1 MSSTR
6 SRSPLSLS
14 LVTLC
19 LLALVSLPSE
29 NLLFAAGQNKIVY
42 DTFDWSIYQSTHFDV
57 YHYSREKG
65 TLQKVVSMAESA
77 YDELSRRLNYQ
88 IPKRIPIIYYSTHAE
103 FEQNNVDLNFIP
115 EGVGAFAE
123 PARNRMVLPIDV
135 PDEKLQALIQ
145 HELTHIFQYEILFG
159 GRLSRALTANP
170 PTWFMEGMASYF
182 GNDEDD
188 KDRMYLRDAV
198 NSDLIPPITKVSI
211 SGYPAYRYGHA
222 VFDFIESEWG
232 KDGVRDF
239 IFEFRSFVGRDI
251 SVALRRTFEIQPD
264 DFDLKFRRYLRRKY
278 LPLLAI
284 KGEASE
290 YGERFRVGPYGRESY
305 EIGAAPSPSGDFIA
319 TLTTYR
325 DDIDIGLLSVRDRKL
340 YKNLSPGTT
349 TKYEYIVGQYLTTGP
364 ESGRDLSFAP
374 DGDRIAVFGRQERG
388 RKLLIFSAKG
398 GGLLE
403 RIAVAPDV
411 PMSPAWSPSGNEIV
425 FSAIE
430 GNSRD
435 IFLLD
440 LKTHAVKNLTNDTF
454 YDEGPVFSPDGTYV
468 YHSKIVGG
476 RAKVVRF
483 PLADPTKVEQ
493 VTWGEGSD
501 EDPSFSPDGK
511 RLYYASS
518 RGGIYNI
525 YGQDL
530 ASGEMV
536 QYTDVIGAALG
547 PAAFTGPDGQ
557 EKVVFSGF
565 QGLRFQLYMADAKKP
580 FRKLDEKAAPPAP
593 LKADATQGFVP
604 SVEVSVDPEKIS
616 RPKFKLFLDNAA
628 LIAGVNSDQTFVSQI
643 LLSFSDYLG
652 DRRAFFQ
659 FDSVSTFSNFRVGYF
674 AIGHRFQ
681 WGAQIYDNRSY
692 FYGYDYQTGDI
703 VRDRRISRD
712 TGVSVLGTYPFTRY
726 TRVEGNIGFVSRSLD
741 IPLIQTNVDGSQQ
754 FIYEARSDDV
764 PTAGVG
770 VLERHDALLV
780 LRAALG
786 PPGRLQH
793 AVHAV
798 LPDGRDDARVGH
810 LRRGAPLR
818 PALAARPLRV
828 PRLRRLLDRRGPHGL
843 LVRRPRHA
851 PRVRLRDGHR
861 EQGLLR
867 QLRVPLPAHR
877 HPRDADPRVPGRAG
891 PRLPRRRR
899 RLAERPEIRVL
910 DRRPAQRPEEPRR
923 SGRPRV
929 LRRRVLGLFPR
940 PAVERG
946 LGQEVGLQAHA
957 LGLADDVLRRDDL
970 LEGDPRPGSP
980 RRCAAP
986 PPRADRCP
994 PSVRRPL
1001 L

>member
-6 SRSPLSLS
+6 KAFVL
-14 LVTLC
+14 
-19 LLALVSLPSE
+19 LLAAGVAAAVAPG
-29 NLLFAAGQNKIVY
+29 LFAAGQNKIVY

-88 IPKRIPIIYYSTHAE
+88 IPKRIPIIYYATHAE

-135 PDEKLQALIQ
+135 PDEKLQALVQ

-159 GRLSRALTANP
+159 GRLSRALTSNP

-198 NSDLIPPITKVSI
+198 NQDLIPPITKVQI

-239 IFEFRSFVGRDI
+239 IFEFRSFMGRDI

-278 LPLLAI
+278 LPLLAV

-290 YGERFRVGPYGRESY
+290 YGERFRVGPYGRESF

-325 DDIDIGLLSVRDRKL
+325 DEVDIGLLSVKERRF
-340 YKNLSPGTT
+340 YKNLSSGRT

-364 ESGRDLSFAP
+364 EAGRDLSFAP
-374 DGDRIAVFGRQERG
+374 DGDRIAAFGRHERG
-388 RKLLIFSAKG
+388 RKLLIFSARG

-440 LKTHAVKNLTNDTF
+440 MKTKAVRNLTNDPA
-454 YDEGPVFSPDGTYV
+454 YDQAPVFSPDGKYV
-468 YHSKIVGG
+468 YHAKIVGG
-476 RAKVVRF
+476 RSKIVRF
-483 PLADPTKVEQ
+483 PLDDPGKIEQ

-501 EDPSFSPDGK
+501 EDPAFSPDGK

-518 RGGIYNI
+518 RGGIYNV

-530 ASGEMV
+530 ASGEIV

-547 PAAFTGPDGQ
+547 PASFTGPDGQ
-557 EKVVFSGF
+557 EKVVFSGY
-565 QGLRFQLYMADAKKP
+565 QGSRFQLYMADAKKP
-580 FRKLDEKAAPPAP
+580 FRKLDEKAAAPAP
-593 LKADATQGFVP
+593 LKGDMTSGFVP

-674 AIGHRFQ
+674 SIGHRFQ
-681 WGAQIYDNRSY
+681 WGAQIYDDRSY
-692 FYGYDYQTGDI
+692 FYGYDYQTGDVI
-703 VRDRRISRD
+703 RDQRISRN
-712 TGVSVLGTYPFTRY
+712 TGISVLGTYPFTRY
-726 TRVEGNIGFVSRSLD
+726 TRAEGNIGFVSRSLD
-741 IPLIQTNVDGSQQ
+741 IPILQTNADGSQQ
-754 FIYEARSDDV
+754 YVYQPRADDV
-764 PTAGVG
+764 PTAGLG
-770 VLERHDALLV
+770 FSNDTTRYSYYGPHSGHRLDANLQYTPSFKTGESTLAFD
-780 LRAALG
+780 RFAE
-786 PPGRLQH
+786 GRLY
-793 AVHAV
+793 
-798 LPDGRDDARVGH
+798 LP
-810 LRRGAPLR
+810 L
-818 PALAARPLRV
+818 
-828 PRLRRLLDRRGPHGL
+828 
-843 LVRRPRHA
+843 
-851 PRVRLRDGHR
+851 
-861 EQGLLR
+861 
-867 QLRVPLPAHR
+867 
-877 HPRDADPRVPGRAG
+877 
-891 PRLPRRRR
+891 
-899 RLAERPEIRVL
+899 
-910 DRRPAQRPEEPRR
+910 
-923 SGRPRV
+923 S
-929 LRRRVLGLFPR
+929 RRVLFAFRAFVAGSSGAAPTVFSFGGLDTLRGYDYATVIGNNVFYVNSEFRFPLIDVIAT
-940 PAVERG
+940 PILAFQGIRG
-946 LGQEVGLQAHA
+946 RIFLDVGGGWLNGQSFVFWTDGQLNGLKNPGVPGGLASFGGGFSVYF
-957 LGLADDVLRRDDL
+957 LGLPWNVDFAKRWDFKETLSDWQTTFYV
-970 LEGDPRPGSP
+970 GTTF
-980 RRCAAP
+980 
-986 PPRADRCP
+986 
-994 PSVRRPL
+994 
-1001 L
+1001 

>member
-1 MSSTR
+1 MSSDHR
-6 SRSPLSLS
+6 SR
-14 LVTLC
+14 VGTLGLFLGI
-19 LLALVSLPSE
+19 LLFSSSLPT
-29 NLLFAAGQNKIVY
+29 NLFAAGQNKIVY
-42 DTFDWSIYQSTHFDV
+42 DTFDWAIYQSTHFEI
-57 YHYSREKG
+57 YHYSREKA

-145 HELTHIFQYEILFG
+145 HELTHVFQYEILFG
-159 GRLSRALTANP
+159 GRLSRALTSNA

-198 NSDLIPPITKVSI
+198 NADLIPPITKVQI
-211 SGYPAYRYGHA
+211 EGYPAYRYGHA

-239 IFEFRSFVGRDI
+239 IFEFRSFLGRDI

-290 YGERFRVGPYGRESY
+290 YGERFRVGPYGRESF

-325 DDIDIGLLSVRDRKL
+325 DEVDIGLLSVRSRTL
-340 YKNLSPGTT
+340 YKNLSPGRT

-403 RIAVAPDV
+403 RISVAPDV
-411 PMSPAWSPSGNEIV
+411 PMAPSWSPSGNEIV

-440 LKTHAVKNLTNDTF
+440 LKTHAVRNLTNDPA
-454 YDEGPVFSPDGTYV
+454 YDEAPVFSPDGEYV
-468 YHSKIVGG
+468 YHSKIIGG
-476 RAKVVRF
+476 RSKIVRF
-483 PLADPTKVEQ
+483 PLSDPTKVEQ

-501 EDPSFSPDGK
+501 EDPAFSPDGK
-511 RLYYASS
+511 KLYYASS
-518 RGGIYNI
+518 RGGIFNI

-530 ASGEMV
+530 ATGELV
-536 QYTDVIGAALG
+536 QYTDVIGAAVG
-547 PAAFTGPDGQ
+547 PASFVGPDGQ
-557 EKVVFSGF
+557 EKVVFSGY

-580 FRKLDEKAAPPAP
+580 FKKLDEKVAAPAP
-593 LKADATQGFVP
+593 LKADASSAFVP
-604 SVEVSVDPEKIS
+604 SVEVAVDPEKIS
-616 RPKFKLFLDNAA
+616 RPKFKLFLDNAS

-659 FDSVSTFSNFRVGYF
+659 FDSVSTFSNFRLGYF
-674 AIGHRFQ
+674 NIAHRFQ
-681 WGAQIYDNRSY
+681 WGAQVYDQRSY
-692 FYGYDYQTGDI
+692 FYGYDYNTGETI
-703 VRDRRISRD
+703 RDRRISRD
-712 TGVSVLGTYPFTRY
+712 TGVSLLGTYPFTRY
-726 TRVEGNIGFVSRSLD
+726 TRLEGNVGFVSRSLD
-741 IPLIQTNVDGSQQ
+741 VPILQTNIDGSQQ
-754 FIYEARSDDV
+754 YVYEPRSDNV
-764 PTAGVG
+764 PTVG
-770 VLERHDALLV
+770 LGFSNDTTRYSYFGPLSGHRLDANIQYTPSFKTGESTLAV
-780 LRAALG
+780 DIFAE
-786 PPGRLQH
+786 GRLY
-793 AVHAV
+793 
-798 LPDGRDDARVGH
+798 LP
-810 LRRGAPLR
+810 L
-818 PALAARPLRV
+818 
-828 PRLRRLLDRRGPHGL
+828 
-843 LVRRPRHA
+843 
-851 PRVRLRDGHR
+851 
-861 EQGLLR
+861 
-867 QLRVPLPAHR
+867 
-877 HPRDADPRVPGRAG
+877 
-891 PRLPRRRR
+891 
-899 RLAERPEIRVL
+899 
-910 DRRPAQRPEEPRR
+910 
-923 SGRPRV
+923 S
-929 LRRRVLGLFPR
+929 RRVLFAFRAFVGSSHGSAPTVFSFGGLDTLRGYDYATVIGNNVFYVNSEFRFPLIDILAT
-940 PAVERG
+940 PILAFQGVRG
-946 LGQEVGLQAHA
+946 RIFLDVGGGWLNGQSFVFWTDGTLNGLTNSSQYVGGLASYGA
-957 LGLADDVLRRDDL
+957 GLSVYFLGLPWNFDFARQWDFSHNLSSWQSTFYV
-970 LEGDPRPGSP
+970 GTTF
-980 RRCAAP
+980 
-986 PPRADRCP
+986 
-994 PSVRRPL
+994 
-1001 L
+1001 

>member
-1 MSSTR
+1 MSSR
-6 SRSPLSLS
+6 KA
-14 LVTLC
+14 
-19 LLALVSLPSE
+19 LALVLLAGLAAAAAPR
-29 NLLFAAGQNKIVY
+29 LFAAGQNKIVY

-65 TLQKVVSMAESA
+65 TLQKVTSMAESA

-103 FEQNNVDLNFIP
+103 FEQNNIELNFIP

-123 PARNRMVLPIDV
+123 PARNRMVLPIDL

-145 HELTHIFQYEILFG
+145 HELTHVFQYEILFG

-198 NSDLIPPITKVSI
+198 NADLIPPITKVQI

-239 IFEFRSFVGRDI
+239 VFEFRSFLGRDI

-264 DFDLKFRRYLRRKY
+264 DFDLKFRRFLRRKY
-278 LPLLAI
+278 LPLLAT

-290 YGERFRVGPYGRESY
+290 YGERFRVGPYGRESF

-325 DDIDIGLLSVRDRKL
+325 DEIDIALLSVKERKL
-340 YKNLSPGTT
+340 FKNLSSGRT
-349 TKYEYIVGQYLTTGP
+349 TKYEYIVGQYLSTGP

-388 RKLLIFSAKG
+388 RKLLIFSARG

-403 RIAVAPDV
+403 RVAVAPDV
-411 PMSPAWSPSGNEIV
+411 PMAPAWSPSGNEIV

-440 LKTHAVKNLTNDTF
+440 LKTKAVRNLSNDAA
-454 YDEGPVFSPDGTYV
+454 YDEGPVFSPDGKYI
-468 YHSKIVGG
+468 YHSKIVGN
-476 RAKVVRF
+476 RAKIVRF
-483 PLADPTKVEQ
+483 PLSDPTKIEQ

-511 RLYYASS
+511 RLYYSSS

-525 YGQDL
+525 YGQDVATGDL
-530 ASGEMV
+530 V

-557 EKVVFSGF
+557 EKIVFSGF

-593 LKADATQGFVP
+593 LKADATSGFVP

-616 RPKFKLFLDNAA
+616 RPKFKLFLDNAS
-628 LIAGVNSDQTFVSQI
+628 LLAGINSDQTFVSQI

-652 DRRAFFQ
+652 DRRAFFL
-659 FDSVSTFSNFRVGYF
+659 FDSVSTFSNFRIGYF
-674 AIGHRFQ
+674 NISHRFQ
-681 WGAQIYDNRSY
+681 WGAQVYDDRSY
-692 FYGYDYQTGDI
+692 FYGYDYQTGDT
-703 VRDRRISRD
+703 VRDQRISRN
-712 TGVSVLGTYPFTRY
+712 TGVSLLGTYPLTRY
-726 TRVEGNIGFVSRSLD
+726 TRFEGNLGFVSRALD
-741 IPLIQTNVDGSQQ
+741 IPILTANLDGSQQ
-754 FIYEARSDDV
+754 YTYEARSDNV
-764 PTAGVG
+764 PTVG
-770 VLERHDALLV
+770 
-780 LRAALG
+780 LG
-786 PPGRLQH
+786 FSNDTTRYSYFG
-793 AVHAV
+793 
-798 LPDGRDDARVGH
+798 
-810 LRRGAPLR
+810 PLS
-818 PALAARPLRV
+818 
-828 PRLRRLLDRRGPHGL
+828 
-843 LVRRPRHA
+843 
-851 PRVRLRDGHR
+851 GHR
-861 EQGLLR
+861 IDLNTQYSPSFKQGETTLSWDTFGEARLY
-867 QLRVPLPAHR
+867 LPL
-877 HPRDADPRVPGRAG
+877 
-891 PRLPRRRR
+891 
-899 RLAERPEIRVL
+899 
-910 DRRPAQRPEEPRR
+910 
-923 SGRPRV
+923 S
-929 LRRRVLGLFPR
+929 RRVLFAFRAFAASSSGAAPTVFYFGGLDTLRGYDYATVIGNNVFYINSEFRFPLIDVLAT
-940 PAVERG
+940 PILAFQGVRG
-946 LGQEVGLQAHA
+946 RIFLDVGGAWLNGQSFAFWTDGQLNGLNNPSAPGGLA
-957 LGLADDVLRRDDL
+957 SFGGGFSVYFLGLPWNFDWAKKWDFKHTLSDWQTTFYV
-970 LEGDPRPGSP
+970 GTTF
-980 RRCAAP
+980 
-986 PPRADRCP
+986 
-994 PSVRRPL
+994 
-1001 L
+1001 

>member
-6 SRSPLSLS
+6 KA
-14 LVTLC
+14 LVLVLLLGLAAATPA
-19 LLALVSLPSE
+19 LLAQ
-29 NLLFAAGQNKIVY
+29 GQNKIVY

-88 IPKRIPIIYYSTHAE
+88 IPKRIPIIYFSTHAE

-145 HELTHIFQYEILFG
+145 HELTHVFQYEILFG
-159 GRLSRALTANP
+159 GSLSRALTSNP

-198 NSDLIPPITKVSI
+198 NSDLIPPITKVQI
-211 SGYPAYRYGHA
+211 GGYPAYRYGHA

-239 IFEFRSFVGRDI
+239 IFEFRSFLGRDI
-251 SVALRRTFEIQPD
+251 AVALRRTFEIQPD
-264 DFDLKFRRYLRRKY
+264 DFDLKFRRFLRRKY
-278 LPLLAI
+278 LPLLAV

-290 YGERFRVGPYGRESY
+290 YGDRFRVGPYGRESF

-325 DDIDIGLLSVRDRKL
+325 NEVDIGLLSVKERKL
-340 YKNLSPGTT
+340 YKNLSPGNT

-411 PMSPAWSPSGNEIV
+411 PMAPAWSPTGNEIV

-440 LKTHAVKNLTNDTF
+440 LKTKAVRNLTNDPA
-454 YDEGPVFSPDGTYV
+454 YDEAPVFSPDGTYI
-468 YHSKIVGG
+468 YHSKIVVG
-476 RAKVVRF
+476 RAKIVRF

-511 RLYYASS
+511 RLYYTSS

-525 YGQDL
+525 YGQTL
-530 ASGEMV
+530 ETGEMV
-536 QYTDVIGAALG
+536 QYTDVIGAAVG
-547 PAAFTGPDGQ
+547 PASFVGPDGQ

-593 LKADATQGFVP
+593 LKTDAGSAFVP
-604 SVEVSVDPEKIS
+604 SVEVSVDPEKLS
-616 RPKFKLFLDNAA
+616 RPKFKLFLDNAS
-628 LIAGVNSDQTFVSQI
+628 LLAGINTDQTFVSQVI
-643 LLSFSDYLG
+643 LSFSDYLG
-652 DRRAFFQ
+652 DHRAFFQ
-659 FDSVSTFSNFRVGYF
+659 FDSVSTFSNFRIGYF
-674 AIGHRFQ
+674 NIRNRTQ
-681 WGAQIYDNRSY
+681 WGAQIFDNRSY
-692 FYGYDYQTGDI
+692 FYGYDATTGATI
-703 VRDRRISRD
+703 RDQRIQRD
-712 TGVSVLGTYPFTRY
+712 TGVTLMATYPFTRY
-726 TRVEGNIGFVSRSLD
+726 TRVDGNVGFLSRALD
-741 IPLIQTNVDGSQQ
+741 VPLFYSNIDGSQTISFNSRSDNVPQ
-754 FIYEARSDDV
+754 AGLGLSNDTTRYSYFGPLAGHLLTLNTQYMPSFKQGETTLSWDTFGEAR
-764 PTAGVG
+764 
-770 VLERHDALLV
+770 LY
-780 LRAALG
+780 
-786 PPGRLQH
+786 
-793 AVHAV
+793 
-798 LPDGRDDARVGH
+798 LP
-810 LRRGAPLR
+810 L
-818 PALAARPLRV
+818 
-828 PRLRRLLDRRGPHGL
+828 
-843 LVRRPRHA
+843 
-851 PRVRLRDGHR
+851 
-861 EQGLLR
+861 
-867 QLRVPLPAHR
+867 
-877 HPRDADPRVPGRAG
+877 
-891 PRLPRRRR
+891 
-899 RLAERPEIRVL
+899 
-910 DRRPAQRPEEPRR
+910 
-923 SGRPRV
+923 S
-929 LRRRVLGLFPR
+929 RRVLFAFRAFAGFSRGAAPTVFSFGGLDTLRGYDYATVIGNNAFYVNSEFRFPLIDLLAT
-940 PAVERG
+940 PVLAFQGVRG
-946 LGQEVGLQAHA
+946 RLFLDVAGAWLNGQQFVFASGGQLNGLANPGA
-957 LGLADDVLRRDDL
+957 PGGLASFGGGFSVYFLGLPWNIDFAKQWDL
-970 LEGDPRPGSP
+970 KHTLSSWQTAFYIGNTF
-980 RRCAAP
+980 
-986 PPRADRCP
+986 
-994 PSVRRPL
+994 
-1001 L
+1001 

>member
-1 MSSTR
+1 MSSTSLLR
-6 SRSPLSLS
+6 RTPRRVRTPLFLLLGILLLSSLS
-14 LVTLC
+14 T
-19 LLALVSLPSE
+19 

-57 YHYSREKG
+57 YHYSREKA

-88 IPKRIPIIYYSTHAE
+88 IPKRIPIIYYATHAE

-135 PDEKLQALIQ
+135 PDEKLQALVQ

-198 NSDLIPPITKVSI
+198 NADLIPPITKVQI
-211 SGYPAYRYGHA
+211 DGYPAYRYGHA

-239 IFEFRSFVGRDI
+239 IFEFRSFLGRDI

-278 LPLLAI
+278 LPLLAV

-290 YGERFRVGPYGRESY
+290 YGERFRVGPYGRETF

-319 TLTTYR
+319 TLTTLR
-325 DDIDIGLLSVRDRKL
+325 NEVDIGLLSVKSRTF
-340 YKNLSPGTT
+340 YKNLSAGRT

-388 RKLLIFSAKG
+388 RKLLIFSARG

-403 RIAVAPDV
+403 RIAVSPDV
-411 PMSPAWSPSGNEIV
+411 PMAPSWSPTGNEIV

-435 IFLLD
+435 IFILD
-440 LKTHAVKNLTNDTF
+440 LKTKAVRNLTNDPA
-454 YDEGPVFSPDGTYV
+454 YDEAPVFSPDGKYV
-468 YHSKIVGG
+468 YHSKIMAGK
-476 RAKVVRF
+476 AKIVRF

-501 EDPSFSPDGK
+501 EDPAFSPDGK

-530 ASGEMV
+530 GSGEMV
-536 QYTDVIGAALG
+536 QYTDVIGAAVG

-593 LKADATQGFVP
+593 LKTDASSAFVP
-604 SVEVSVDPEKIS
+604 AVEVSVDPEKIS
-616 RPKFKLFLDNAA
+616 RPKFKLFLDNAS
-628 LIAGVNSDQTFVSQI
+628 LIAGINSDQTFVSQI

-659 FDSVSTFSNFRVGYF
+659 FDSVSTFSNFRLGYF

-681 WGAQIYDNRSY
+681 WGAQIYDQRSY

-712 TGVSVLGTYPFTRY
+712 TGVTLLGTYPFTRY

-741 IPLIQTNVDGSQQ
+741 VPLLQTNADGSQQ
-754 FIYEARSDDV
+754 FVYQPRSDNVPTVGAGLSNDSRENHDRQTGETTLSWDTFGEAR
-764 PTAGVG
+764 AY
-770 VLERHDALLV
+770 
-780 LRAALG
+780 
-786 PPGRLQH
+786 
-793 AVHAV
+793 
-798 LPDGRDDARVGH
+798 LP
-810 LRRGAPLR
+810 L
-818 PALAARPLRV
+818 
-828 PRLRRLLDRRGPHGL
+828 
-843 LVRRPRHA
+843 
-851 PRVRLRDGHR
+851 
-861 EQGLLR
+861 
-867 QLRVPLPAHR
+867 
-877 HPRDADPRVPGRAG
+877 
-891 PRLPRRRR
+891 
-899 RLAERPEIRVL
+899 
-910 DRRPAQRPEEPRR
+910 
-923 SGRPRV
+923 S
-929 LRRRVLGLFPR
+929 RRVLFAFRVFAASSTGAAPTVFSFGGLDTLRGYDYATVIGNKIFYINSEFRFPLIDILAT
-940 PAVERG
+940 PILAFQGVRG
-946 LGQEVGLQAHA
+946 RIFLDVGGGWLNGQSFVFWTDGQLNGLTNPGAPGGLA
-957 LGLADDVLRRDDL
+957 SFGGGFSVYFLGLPWNVDFAKRWDFKHTLSDWQSTFYV
-970 LEGDPRPGSP
+970 GTTF
-980 RRCAAP
+980 
-986 PPRADRCP
+986 
-994 PSVRRPL
+994 
-1001 L
+1001 